1 MHQRW
6 EKTSDMKIYQAV
18 ASQKK
23 KLYSPFLWM
32 GFNCLNATK
41 PPGGDSLL
49 FANKSPEISGT
60 PLINLNEMKG

>member
-1 MHQRW
+1 
-6 EKTSDMKIYQAV
+6 
-18 ASQKK
+18 
-23 KLYSPFLWM
+23 M

-60 PLINLNEMKG
+60 PLINLRKIKAEFTLEPTSSFELGTPRLGIH